1 MAGLGQ
7 GHETAN
13 QSYQTDGL
21 RDTDVLASPTLTNF
35 NERGMMN
42 GVIPITLNKYSD
54 TARNTSTT
62 GNCACSK
69 SGEQSIVIAAGTV
82 LVDGMFYSIGSQT
95 LNVAS
100 VTAQY
105 ATYNSSTAPTLSAN
119 QERILLVYFDPT
131 ITGNIGFVYGNSIDT
146 SGGAYPQSP
155 SAHLARQTIVLA
167 SARLHYSS
175 SEVRIASLEDKRVF
189 VRPGPLPLSSLINAA
204 GSATMPTNTFI
215 SGDNTASL
223 PITDVGFVF
232 ARDPAGLGSFP
243 HGSGQTHLFYQ
254 SDARINQ
261 SGSGGA
267 YQITPTHR
275 QSYKHDTWTGGSK
288 TITLAYS
295 PIPSQDESGKFIV
308 HVNAYD
314 KTPGSNTKMFLGT
327 LMQGEEYEVSTNTV
341 ELNGDAN
348 NIGYNSATHVEII
361 YTHAGHTG

>member
-95 LNVAS
+95 LNAAS

-119 QERILLVYFDPT
+119 HERILLVYFDPT
-131 ITGNIGFVYGNSIDT
+131 ITGNIGFVYGNAIDT

-167 SARLHYSS
+167 SARLHYAS

-204 GSATMPTNTFI
+204 GSATMPTNTLI

-223 PITDVGFVF
+223 PITDVGFIF
-232 ARDPAGLGSFP
+232 ARDPAGLGDHP
-243 HGSGQTHLFYQ
+243 DGSGGTHLFYQ
-254 SDARINQ
+254 SDQRINQ
-261 SGSGGA
+261 AGTGGA

-275 QSYKHDTWTGGSK
+275 TSILTGTYTGTQK
-288 TITLAYS
+288 NFTLEYS
-295 PIPSQDESGKFIV
+295 PLGSQDEASTKLIEVVMYKTGTPRYIATLIQGLDYTISANV
-308 HVNAYD
+308 VTVNGSLGYTG
-314 KTPGSNTKMFLGT
+314 TP
-327 LMQGEEYEVSTNTV
+327 
-341 ELNGDAN
+341 
-348 NIGYNSATHVEII
+348 THVRIS
-361 YTHAGHTG
+361 YVHAGHTG